1 MQNSSIIKLY
11 IILLVED
18 VNFPPRQYS
27 QRASKC
33 CRHLNLFG
41 ITQLKIYCMIVS
53 DKFHVTTFWSNSFV
67 LRVFYPLFTALT
79 ACQSLASRLF
89 SSIFRVPGQIFAM
102 KIFKDIF
109 SGDEM
114 FSDTY
119 KFKLIDGVLYEVYGK
134 LITRKMGD
142 VTLDGANPSAEE
154 ACEGTED
161 AVESGVDVVLNHR
174 LMETYAFPDKK
185 SFTLYL
191 KEYMKRLVDKMNEN
205 GSTEVDVFK
214 TNINKVSAFLRI
226 E

>member
-1 MQNSSIIKLY
+1 
-11 IILLVED
+11 
-18 VNFPPRQYS
+18 
-27 QRASKC
+27 
-33 CRHLNLFG
+33 
-41 ITQLKIYCMIVS
+41 
-53 DKFHVTTFWSNSFV
+53 
-67 LRVFYPLFTALT
+67 
-79 ACQSLASRLF
+79 
-89 SSIFRVPGQIFAM
+89 M

-119 KFKLIDGVLYEVYGK
+119 KFKLLDGVLYEVYGK
-134 LITRKMGD
+134 LVTRKLGD

-154 ACEGTED
+154 ASEGTEE

-214 TNINKVSAFLRI
+214 TNINKVTIFYLMYVYGILFIIFVYVGYERLVDKIQRSAIFYW
-226 E
+226 